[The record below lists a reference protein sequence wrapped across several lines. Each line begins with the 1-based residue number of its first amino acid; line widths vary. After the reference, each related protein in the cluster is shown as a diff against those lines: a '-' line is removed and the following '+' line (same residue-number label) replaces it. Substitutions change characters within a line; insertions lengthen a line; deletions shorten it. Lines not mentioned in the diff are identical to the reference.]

1 VFSACCFRTYG
12 LTSQERGG
20 AVQTEMSL
28 AQIRSDGLKSEEET
42 FPDVSAALRRGIVKK
57 KGTFEIW
64 YRERWKCELSS
75 LFRRRSLTVL
85 RDLWRC

>member
-20 AVQTEMSL
+20 ACKRRCL
-28 AQIRSDGLKSEEET
+28 GADQIRSRADELWGRVRRDTLGSEEET

-57 KGTFEIW
+57 ES
-64 YRERWKCELSS
+64 YL
-75 LFRRRSLTVL
+75 
-85 RDLWRC
+85 

>member
-1 VFSACCFRTYG
+1 
-12 LTSQERGG
+12 
-20 AVQTEMSL
+20 MSL

-64 YRERWKCELSS
+64 YREGWKGELCLLSQ
-75 LFRRRSLTVL
+75 RGSLTVL